1 MDTVP
6 TVQSVHPPTHA
17 LTRAPTRA
25 VTRAHALT
33 RAHVPT
39 RASTQARTRLPAAV
53 SPLVADIVGGPTQAA
68 RVLGVFSTAVYLG
81 LSRHDTVLPVLA
93 RDALALPTG
102 IRLGVASHELSWP
115 VRPGDAVDVGE
126 GRIGLGSVTIHAA
139 RTWSPPRVTAASPGV
154 RPLRVDRPSSLRVDR
169 PSPLRSRVAD
179 VVRCTDAVGTLVG
192 LGPGL
197 TPSGDDALCGALLA
211 LRAAGST
218 RLGSLRQGV
227 SDRLDGTTSL
237 SASLLCAAMEGYA
250 VPCVVRLASALAAGD
265 EDAADAALPEVLAI
279 GNSSGSDVV
288 AGLLGAFDALDAA
301 AALTGADR

>member
-1 MDTVP
+1 
-6 TVQSVHPPTHA
+6 
-17 LTRAPTRA
+17 
-25 VTRAHALT
+25 
-33 RAHVPT
+33 
-39 RASTQARTRLPAAV
+39 
-53 SPLVADIVGGPTQAA
+53 
-68 RVLGVFSTAVYLG
+68 
-81 LSRHDTVLPVLA
+81 
-93 RDALALPTG
+93 
-102 IRLGVASHELSWP
+102 VASHELSWS

-126 GRIGLGSVTIHAA
+126 GRVRLRSVTIHAV
-139 RTWSPPRVTAASPGV
+139 RTWSPPRVTAASPGA
-154 RPLRVDRPSSLRVDR
+154 RPLRLDR

-211 LRAAGST
+211 LRAAGSA

-265 EDAADAALPEVLAI
+265 EDAAEAALPEVLAI

-301 AALTGADR
+301 AALSGADR